1 MPKLYGKEKYVPHY
15 TNIKSTQS
23 ITLKTVPMT
32 ETIHFM

>member
-1 MPKLYGKEKYVPHY
+1 MSKLYDKEKYVPNY

-23 ITLKTVPMT
+23 ITLKTVTMT